1 MHQTLMFFLFPK
13 QFVQSQIPPTM
24 ITNPKHFD
32 IAFIQDFS
40 IDGHEL
46 RIECLRYWSLF
57 HICEYQ
63 TNIPI

>member
-46 RIECLRYWSLF
+46 RIECLRY
-57 HICEYQ
+57 
-63 TNIPI
+63 